1 MGFEGIRQRMDE
13 FSLHD
18 QASGKQ
24 RKRSGQW
31 NCRKHTPR
39 RRLLERDTLAAPADA
54 HKQEARSSLIAK
66 TGF

>member
-24 RKRSGQW
+24 RKRSEQW
-31 NCRKHTPR
+31 ICRKHTPR
-39 RRLLERDTLAAPADA
+39 RRLLERDTLPAPADA
-54 HKQEARSSLIAK
+54 Q
-66 TGF
+66 